1 MEMKFNPFPILETN
15 RLLLRQ
21 IVTSDADDIFIIR
34 SDATV
39 MRYIPRPIAQ
49 TVDDVLPLIAMIEDY
64 LVKGERINW
73 AMELKATG
81 KLIGMIGFVQI
92 KEQHF
97 RAEVGYA
104 LSANFHRNGYML
116 EALKRI
122 IQYGFEEMNLH
133 SIEAI
138 VDADNVASNA
148 LLLHAGFVKEAYFR
162 EDFYHNTSFRNSI
175 HYGLLRSDSA
185 IDHKRNNE
193 K

>member
-1 MEMKFNPFPILETN
+1 MKFDPFPILETE

-21 IVTSDADDIFIIR
+21 IITSDADDIFIIR
-34 SDATV
+34 SDANV

-49 TVDDVLPLIAMIEDY
+49 TVDDVFPLIAMIEDY

-73 AMELKATG
+73 AMELKSTG
-81 KLIGMIGFVQI
+81 KLIGMIGFVHI

-104 LSANFHRNGYML
+104 LSAHFHRKGYML
-116 EALKRI
+116 EAIKRI

-175 HYGLLRSDSA
+175 HYGLLRSESDNA
-185 IDHKRNNE
+185 PKRNNE